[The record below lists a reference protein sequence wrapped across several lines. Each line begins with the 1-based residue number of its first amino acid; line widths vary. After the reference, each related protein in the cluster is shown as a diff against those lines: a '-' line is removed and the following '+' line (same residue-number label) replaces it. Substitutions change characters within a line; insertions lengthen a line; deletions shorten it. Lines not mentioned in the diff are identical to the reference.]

1 MKISPEGPNDRFE
14 LAEKWIAKLKIVNKD
29 YLISETE
36 RWEGTASDT
45 WNNIKHANICIIRVR
60 GEKRKRKGKGRN
72 YIWWNHDWIF
82 PKPEEGNKYAGT
94 GNTECPKQDE
104 PKQTHRKTY
113 HN

>member
-45 WNNIKHANICIIRVR
+45 WNNIKHANTGIM
-60 GEKRKRKGKGRN
+60 GEPGGKEIDKKAEKYLRK
-72 YIWWNHDWIF
+72 
-82 PKPEEGNKYAGT
+82 
-94 GNTECPKQDE
+94 
-104 PKQTHRKTY
+104 
-113 HN
+113 